1 MSVIQKIAL
10 SVMIVSIISGLWF
23 FMLAV
28 HVSGEDKDENKRRQF
43 EGCCTIVAFN
53 VICLVISFI
62 VFILGTIWK

>member
-10 SVMIVSIISGLWF
+10 SVMVVSIVSAFWF

-28 HVSGEDKDENKRRQF
+28 HVSGEDEYEKKRQF
-43 EGCCTIVAFN
+43 EGCCTVVAFN
-53 VICLVISFI
+53 IICLVISFI